1 MRRVIWTRVDE
12 KEGSEMSRGRVVPFV
27 QPQPV
32 GKLLTIEQ
40 VAGLLQVSEKTVKRL
55 ITRGEIIRLKIG
67 RSVRVTELEVSRYI
81 ARLADEAA
89 REFGG

>member
-1 MRRVIWTRVDE
+1 
-12 KEGSEMSRGRVVPFV
+12 MSRARVVPFV

-55 ITRGEIIRLKIG
+55 IARGEIVRLKIG
-67 RSVRVTELEVSRYI
+67 RSVRVTEIEVARYI
-81 ARLADEAA
+81 ARLTDEAA
-89 REFGG
+89 REFGGHF